1 MMTTM
6 IAKNRNPST
15 GAAFT
20 LVELLVVIA
29 IIGTLAVL
37 IFAGT
42 SRLIEN
48 SRKVKCLAQFRD
60 FQVGMT
66 LFEGDYQRPPVPAN
80 KRDTGWDTIYGNPNP
95 LYHNDFL
102 VSVLAGEDKDYP
114 YMGDVSFSAKQ
125 TNPRG
130 ESYMTFPLAPD
141 KRGGVGTDGILYDPW
156 GREIMVAVNSFNAP
170 GMTLRDFKN
179 GENDRRLHTWG
190 LAEYTETK
198 PKEQSFVFWS
208 YGKDGKKGKN
218 AANYGDVV
226 PLAGSDDVISW

>member
-1 MMTTM
+1 MMSSM
-6 IAKNRNPST
+6 ISKSRKPSARM
-15 GAAFT
+15 GFT

-29 IIGTLAVL
+29 IIAVLAVL
-37 IFAGT
+37 AATGANRF
-42 SRLIEN
+42 IEGG
-48 SRKVKCLAQFRD
+48 RKVKCLAQFRD

-80 KRDTGWDTIYGNPNP
+80 KKDTGWDTIYGNPNP

-102 VSVLAGEDKDYP
+102 VSVLAGEDKEYP
-114 YMGDVSFSAKQ
+114 YLGNVSFSAKQ

-130 ESYMTFPLAPD
+130 ESYMVFPLAPD
-141 KRGGVGTDGILYDPW
+141 KKSGVGSDGILYDPW

-170 GMTLRDFKN
+170 GQTLSDFKN

-190 LAEYTETK
+190 LAEYKETK
-198 PKEQSFVFWS
+198 PREQSFVFWS

-218 AANYGDVV
+218 APGPGDVV
-226 PLAGSDDVISW
+226 PLKGSDDVISW